1 MSSRRPRTPPI
12 RGGRLLGALLLAFAT
27 PLAAAPAIP
36 PASAPSEYAVKAGF
50 LYNFAKFVEWPQA
63 AFDRLRA
70 PLALCV
76 FGADPFGGELDLAV
90 RRKTAQGRPV
100 VVRRLAGLG
109 ELAPCHVLFVGS
121 AERERFAEVL
131 DAVAGQSV
139 LTVGEDDD
147 FARAGG
153 MISFVVRGTRVRFSI
168 DVGATERAGL
178 KLSSRLLDLAELKVG
193 AADGRKR
200 R

>member
-1 MSSRRPRTPPI
+1 MSALRSSLLVT
-12 RGGRLLGALLLAFAT
+12 GLACLGAAAVE
-27 PLAAAPAIP
+27 PLESPRP
-36 PASAPSEYAVKAGF
+36 TEYEVKAAF

-70 PLALCV
+70 PLALCI

-131 DAVAGQSV
+131 DAVAGKSV

-168 DVGATERAGL
+168 DVGAAERVGL
-178 KLSSRLLDLAELKVG
+178 RLSSRLLDLAELKVG
-193 AADGRKR
+193 AVNGRKR